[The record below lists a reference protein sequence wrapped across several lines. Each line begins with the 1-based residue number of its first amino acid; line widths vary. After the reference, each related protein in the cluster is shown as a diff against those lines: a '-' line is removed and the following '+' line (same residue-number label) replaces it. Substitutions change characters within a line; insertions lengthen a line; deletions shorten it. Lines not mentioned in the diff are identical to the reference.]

1 MIPEKDKQIFPP
13 SADRA
18 VCAWHRLY
26 GVLLRAPRPRP
37 TATTNTN
44 ILFANTTKTA
54 CQRPRHYSVVLIGHK
69 HVPCDVF
76 GTLQEELPE
85 QTPETCDE

>member
-1 MIPEKDKQIFPP
+1 MIPDKDKQIFPP

-26 GVLLRAPRPRP
+26 GVLLRAPRPPP

-44 ILFANTTKTA
+44 ILSANTAKA
-54 CQRPRHYSVVLIGHK
+54 ARQRPRHYSVVLIGHK
-69 HVPCDVF
+69 HVPCDLL
-76 GTLQEELPE
+76 GTLQEELSE
-85 QTPETCDE
+85 QIPET